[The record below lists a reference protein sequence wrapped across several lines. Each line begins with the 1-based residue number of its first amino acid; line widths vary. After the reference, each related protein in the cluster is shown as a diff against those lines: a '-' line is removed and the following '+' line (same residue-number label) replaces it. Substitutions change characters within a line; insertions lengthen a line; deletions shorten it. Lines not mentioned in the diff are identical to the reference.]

1 MPNKKTIPDF
11 LLPDRKKIIKFLD
24 DIGRPQTRNELAKA
38 FNIIDLK
45 ISRALGRRL
54 KAMRKDGEVGA
65 ACLKW
70 AFPHL
75 VTVKGKTTLRS
86 IKGMLAK

>member
-1 MPNKKTIPDF
+1 MIINPLSFMELVLHKEVAHNGSPDF
-11 LLPDRKKIIKFLD
+11 QICYI
-24 DIGRPQTRNELAKA
+24 
-38 FNIIDLK
+38 
-45 ISRALGRRL
+45 AL
-54 KAMRKDGEVGA
+54 RKDGEVGA

-75 VTVKGKTTLRS
+75 VTVKGRTTLRS

>member
-54 KAMRKDGEVGA
+54 KAMRKDGELIRNRRGRYGL
-65 ACLKW
+65 LKKMDL
-70 AFPHL
+70 PL
-75 VTVKGKTTLRS
+75 
-86 IKGMLAK
+86 

>member
-1 MPNKKTIPDF
+1 MSNKKTIPDF

-45 ISRALGRRL
+45 ILRL
-54 KAMRKDGEVGA
+54 INF
-65 ACLKW
+65 L
-70 AFPHL
+70 F
-75 VTVKGKTTLRS
+75 
-86 IKGMLAK
+86 IKY